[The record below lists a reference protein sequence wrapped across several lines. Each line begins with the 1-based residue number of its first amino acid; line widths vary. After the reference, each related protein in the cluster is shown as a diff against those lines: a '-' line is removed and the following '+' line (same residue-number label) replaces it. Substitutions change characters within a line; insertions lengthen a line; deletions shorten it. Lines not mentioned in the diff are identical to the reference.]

1 MGFYCIA
8 IPNEWQCFVYW
19 LFDMSPTFD
28 LPGASRG
35 AKWSSCTVHEDGSGQ
50 SVTNP
55 CGENQWYLQYSET
68 EGNSSQSKVY
78 KFVRIHLL
86 HLNSKHIL
94 KVILSSFFPLFM
106 QEISRQKKQIGRMLG
121 TLMKSVTYPC
131 FSYWREG
138 WVKKFFLA
146 SAET

>member
-1 MGFYCIA
+1 
-8 IPNEWQCFVYW
+8 
-19 LFDMSPTFD
+19 MSPTFD

-86 HLNSKHIL
+86 HLNSKQIL
-94 KVILSSFFPLFM
+94 RVILSSFFPLFM

-121 TLMKSVTYPC
+121 TLMKSITWSLFRLSKGRVGKEILFSLRRNIIMLLYVPVLSLN
-131 FSYWREG
+131 FSY
-138 WVKKFFLA
+138 F
-146 SAET
+146 